1 MKAPNQ
7 SVCYSLYKRIAT
19 ILIASLFLDIAVPRP
34 PLLPDFDRPPLD
46 EVVLSIQFADLPLQ
60 NHHAGL
66 MWLKVRDKF
75 PNVQEQAPVPAV
87 FETFGVLRPSPQVA
101 DVQFMPADAMIRY
114 WFISADGRQ
123 LLQMQRDR
131 FMHNW
136 RTQEQHDE
144 YPRFEPLREAFESE
158 ILVFQ
163 AFLKENGL
171 GEIRCNQCEVTYINA
186 IGPTE
191 EIEDPNRELD
201 KIFTIWCERYAE
213 EGLGPIE
220 RARFTAS
227 YLMPPETGD
236 EPFGRLHINAV
247 PGVRRRDSMPVVR
260 LSVTARGKPKEESI
274 AAALDW
280 IDLGRIS
287 VVRTFAA
294 ITTKRMHELWG
305 RKDAT

>member
-1 MKAPNQ
+1 LGIVV
-7 SVCYSLYKRIAT
+7 S
-19 ILIASLFLDIAVPRP
+19 RP
-34 PLLPDFDRPPLD
+34 KSLPDFAKPPLD

-66 MWLKVRDKF
+66 MWLKVRDKY
-75 PNVQEQAPVPAV
+75 PNVQEQAPIDAT
-87 FETFGVLRPSPQVA
+87 FETFGVPMPAPQEPRRPQAPEIR
-101 DVQFMPADAMIRY
+101 FMPAEAMIRY

-131 FMHNW
+131 FIQNW
-136 RTQEQHDE
+136 RTREPQDE
-144 YPRFEPLREAFESE
+144 YPRFEPLRASFESE
-158 ILVFQ
+158 ISIFQ
-163 AFLKENGL
+163 DFLKEYDI

-201 KIFTIWCERYAE
+201 KIFTIWCERYSG

-227 YLMPPETGD
+227 FLMPAETGE
-236 EPFGRLHINAV
+236 EPHGRLHINAA
-247 PGVRRRDSMPVVR
+247 PGLRQRDSMPVVR
-260 LSVTARGKPKEESI
+260 LSVTARGKPKDESV

-280 IDLGRIS
+280 IDLGRVF
-287 VVRTFAA
+287 VVRGFAA
-294 ITTKRMHELWG
+294 ITTEKMHTFWG
-305 RKDAT
+305 RKDTQ